1 MENGSLRVCLVHT
14 MGVLVANFSFYCFD
28 FKCHITEYG
37 YGGISRARFK
47 DLLKCRC

>member
-1 MENGSLRVCLVHT
+1 MKNGSLRVCLVHT
-14 MGVLVANFSFYCFD
+14 MGVLVANFSLPFD
-28 FKCHITEYG
+28 YG